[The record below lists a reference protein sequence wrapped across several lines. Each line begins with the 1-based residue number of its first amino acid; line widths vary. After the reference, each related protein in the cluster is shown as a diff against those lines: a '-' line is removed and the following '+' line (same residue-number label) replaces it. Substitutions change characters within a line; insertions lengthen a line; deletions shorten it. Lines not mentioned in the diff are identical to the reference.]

1 MLEYGEWLSPHPSLS
16 SHILFLSLFHHLGY
30 WIYVCTTLW
39 MKVLFSFLIIYLYLL
54 LVCVRLASMIDRS
67 EWMYGLDRVNDPRYL
82 DEVRKFITVAKRH
95 RERLKQIATIC
106 ACSLSLSICPCIRIR
121 TSSIQLM
128 PRDDLY
134 LQDDGPCKQTMR
146 PWYSLSL
153 SIAC

>member
-1 MLEYGEWLSPHPSLS
+1 MALFPPFSLLPYPLSLS
-16 SHILFLSLFHHLGY
+16 FPSFRLLDLCVYYTMDEGF
-30 WIYVCTTLW
+30 
-39 MKVLFSFLIIYLYLL
+39 FSFLIIYLYLL

-128 PRDDLY
+128 PRDYLY